1 MRLWRHEDPSWL
13 SAPMAQ
19 PRGSAAVLTRIPGAA
34 ALVVCQG
41 QPMAVV
47 QGAVHLLGVDPAAA
61 VGMVAA
67 LDEAL

>member
-1 MRLWRHEDPSWL
+1 
-13 SAPMAQ
+13 MAQ